1 MLQYMFEVISPITQG
16 GTCEE
21 QGDCLPTEDF
31 ARAMSP
37 FDINSFQDISNELH
51 GDQVVDFDDTWLQSY
66 QWNSRGISRLDSTL
80 AYTEEGAA

>member
-1 MLQYMFEVISPITQG
+1 
-16 GTCEE
+16 
-21 QGDCLPTEDF
+21 
-31 ARAMSP
+31 MSP